1 MVAPETGWHYRWPV
15 FPHCWHLTAT
25 PWDDTHRGFVFFSLN
40 CMVLDLSC
48 LFILTCKCW
57 HSTTACDGWE
67 LIKCAWYMVP
77 NCSKNLAYWVLPFW
91 YINFTV
97 QKLTFL
103 NNRFYYLTTRATN
116 LVCHIWLSS
125 CRPYIHVNE
134 NVTIKIFFQRHF
146 TLILKVKW
154 VFIIENLKNTKS
166 YKENIKSAYSPAPR
180 DCTAVSSDPVIITE
194 LLTTYFWR
202 VNNMR
207 NTAWTFYPVNYLNR
221 IFNSQLILGNI
232 LILRL

>member
-1 MVAPETGWHYRWPV
+1 MTILNHVSCIYESASLELRWPGVYWPAWMVAPETGWHYGWPA
-15 FPHCWHLTAT
+15 FPHCWHLTAI

-77 NCSKNLAYWVLPFW
+77 NCSENLAYWVLPFW

-97 QKLTFL
+97 QKFTFL
-103 NNRFYYLTTRATN
+103 NNLFYYLTTRATN

-134 NVTIKIFFQRHF
+134 NVTINIFFRRHF
-146 TLILKVKW
+146 TLILKGKMSVHHRKL
-154 VFIIENLKNTKS
+154 EKYKKS
-166 YKENIKSAYSPAPR
+166 
-180 DCTAVSSDPVIITE
+180 
-194 LLTTYFWR
+194 
-202 VNNMR
+202 
-207 NTAWTFYPVNYLNR
+207 
-221 IFNSQLILGNI
+221 
-232 LILRL
+232 